1 MTRTLSSVIAALFLG
16 AILLAVSGVA
26 EPIDLTVRSGCVW
39 HGQARLNLANCTL
52 DATEAKLTAPAGIL
66 PSETPLRQE
75 LVQIQ
80 SDRQTSLLMSFG
92 VPDVIQLQVFQR
104 VQGQWQLL
112 VDLKPYANFDARPI
126 DSPRLVMP
134 VTLQAGANELYL
146 SYFNHGDGRLQ
157 PELLTDRSW
166 QHSSIKQHLF
176 NGMLAGVMLTM
187 LILIGLYRSA
197 TDNVSY
203 IAYLLVVMAHVLMLP
218 QIEGYYF
225 QMLWPES
232 PLLNGWMPIPLASM
246 LLAAHAWFAWRFFSL
261 PARYPL
267 LTRWHRGVF
276 YALAANL
283 LVSLGQWFDGFPLLV
298 AIAIVYGVLAV
309 ITARRAYLDQLPGA
323 GLYLLGT
330 CSLMVC
336 SVLLMGLGVIGLN
349 PFPFIDFFQYP
360 KLGFLLETAFFS
372 AALLSQIKQFRQQ
385 QAEERLRRLA
395 EAGEL
400 AKAEQQKRAAQAKV
414 ADSSMRL
421 AAVSHDISQPLASLR
436 FAIEVLKAQ
445 QAQQPLAEH
454 IDRTIQYAQTLL
466 TDIMLDSKQSHQQ
479 QDLVELSG
487 LLHGLVSDFLPSAQA
502 KQLELRQVDTSLCI
516 DTSYVVLR
524 RIVQNLLANAI
535 RYTPSGKVLVG
546 VRRRPQALEIQV
558 WDTGPGILP
567 EQLTRLQQAFEQG
580 EQQSAQQQGVGLGL
594 FIVQSLCQQLGY
606 QLKVQTQLRRG
617 SCFSIVIPR

>member
-1 MTRTLSSVIAALFLG
+1 MVAVV
-16 AILLAVSGVA
+16 LAVMLFVA
-26 EPIDLTVRSGCVW
+26 RGAAAPVDLTAQSGCVW
-39 HGQARLNLANCTL
+39 QGQARLHLANCTL
-52 DATEAKLTAPAGIL
+52 DATKTKLTAPAGIL

-80 SDRQTSLLMSFG
+80 SDRQNKLLLSFG

-112 VDLKPYANFDARPI
+112 LDLQPYANFDARPI

-157 PELLTDRSW
+157 PELLTDRTW

-176 NGMLAGVMLTM
+176 NGLLAGVMLTM
-187 LILIGLYRSA
+187 LVLVGLYRSA
-197 TDNVSY
+197 TDNASY
-203 IAYLLVVMAHVLMLP
+203 VAYLLVVMAHVLILP

-232 PLLNGWMPIPLASM
+232 PLLNSWMPLPLASM

-267 LTRWHRGVF
+267 LTRWHRGIF
-276 YALAANL
+276 YALALNL
-283 LVSLGQWFDGFPLLV
+283 VISLGQWFDGFPLLV

-309 ITARRAYLDQLPGA
+309 VTAWRAYQHQLPGA

-360 KLGFLLETAFFS
+360 KIGFLLETTFFS

-385 QAEERLRRLA
+385 HAEERLRRLA

-414 ADSSMRL
+414 ADSRLRL

-466 TDIMLDSKQSHQQ
+466 TDIMHDSKQSHQQ

-502 KQLELRQVDTSLCI
+502 KQLELRRVDTSLYI

-546 VRRRPQALEIQV
+546 VRRRPQALEIQI

-567 EQLTRLQQAFEQG
+567 EQLARLQQAFEQG
-580 EQQSAQQQGVGLGL
+580 EQQDPAQQQGVGLGL
-594 FIVQSLCQQLGY
+594 FIVHSLCQQLGY